1 MLFFA
6 AMGYSSLMYKIIK
19 NSALALLFS
28 VTSSFCVAAETAH
41 VPPASITEE
50 DIAYFFGYRFGNAL
64 LEGGNASVDLKVVM
78 KGLEDSIAREEPT
91 MSQETQALVIQE
103 IQTRQLGQMADTAK
117 AFMTANRQQE
127 GVLETSTGLQ
137 YVIVE
142 PGEGTAPST
151 ESEVVV
157 HYEGRLLNNQTFD
170 SSYQRGEP
178 ARFKLDGVI
187 EGWTEGLQLMKPGS
201 KARFFIP
208 PELGY
213 GAGGTGSIP
222 PYSVLVFDIQLL
234 EIVETEAVPTADKS
248 EQKSS

>member
-1 MLFFA
+1 
-6 AMGYSSLMYKIIK
+6 
-19 NSALALLFS
+19 
-28 VTSSFCVAAETAH
+28 
-41 VPPASITEE
+41 
-50 DIAYFFGYRFGNAL
+50 
-64 LEGGNASVDLKVVM
+64 
-78 KGLEDSIAREEPT
+78 
-91 MSQETQALVIQE
+91 
-103 IQTRQLGQMADTAK
+103 MADTAK

>member
-1 MLFFA
+1 
-6 AMGYSSLMYKIIK
+6 MYKIIK
-19 NSALALLFS
+19 NSILVLLLA
-28 VTSSFCVAAETAH
+28 VTSSFCVGAETAP
-41 VPPASITEE
+41 VTPAPITDD

-64 LEGGNASVDLKVVM
+64 LEGGNATVDLKVVM
-78 KGLEDSIAREEPT
+78 KGLEDSMSREQPT
-91 MSQETQALVIQE
+91 ISQERQVLVIRE
-103 IQTRQLGQMADTAK
+103 IETRQLGQMADTAQ
-117 AFMTANRQQE
+117 AFMAANRQQE
-127 GVLETSTGLQ
+127 GILETATGLQ
-137 YVIVE
+137 YLVIE
-142 PGEGTAPST
+142 PGEGAAPSA

-201 KARFFIP
+201 KTRFFIP

-234 EIVETEAVPTADKS
+234 EIVDTETVLTADKS
-248 EQKSS
+248 EEKSS

>member
-1 MLFFA
+1 M
-6 AMGYSSLMYKIIK
+6 
-19 NSALALLFS
+19 LALLLTA
-28 VTSSFCVAAETAH
+28 TSSLCFGEEAAPTT
-41 VPPASITEE
+41 PAPVTDD

-64 LEGGNASVDLKVVM
+64 LEGGNETVDLKVVM
-78 KGLEDSIAREEPT
+78 KGLEDSLAREQPKLA
-91 MSQETQALVIQE
+91 QEHQALVIEE
-103 IQTRQLGQMADTAK
+103 IQTRQLGQMANTAK
-117 AFMTANRQQE
+117 AFMEANREQE
-127 GVLETSTGLQ
+127 GILETATGLQ
-137 YVIVE
+137 YLIIE
-142 PGEGTAPST
+142 PGEGTAPTT

-157 HYEGRLLNNQTFD
+157 HYEGRLLNNQMFD

-208 PELGY
+208 PELAY

-234 EIVETEAVPTADKS
+234 EIVESEATPSVEKKTAKPS
-248 EQKSS
+248 